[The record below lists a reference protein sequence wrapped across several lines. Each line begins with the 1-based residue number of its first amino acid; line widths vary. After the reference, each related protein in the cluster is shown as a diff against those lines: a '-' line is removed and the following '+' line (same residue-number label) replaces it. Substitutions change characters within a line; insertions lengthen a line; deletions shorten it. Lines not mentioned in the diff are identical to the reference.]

1 MWMACLTLLLI
12 VILTTVSKV
21 TSLHCS
27 HQQIPASGDDDLQ
40 QVTILQYCRIDNC
53 TIKMIDT
60 GEKLDIT
67 YTTDSLIVTTPMDG
81 RTSMMIAKDMNEL
94 SCVMP
99 ETEFLGVQLALMMI
113 FVMISG
119 YMVAVHLIFKELRNT
134 GGKLLMLYNLA
145 IVCFSIA
152 AAVQIIQFKE
162 AVNSLPFCYIVAIVI
177 LISGA
182 SIEALAT
189 CILHQIAYIM
199 YSSKKLR
206 AIQLEES
213 KQRFTYYMIYVLGT
227 AMFTLFLMIC
237 YDLATGD
244 YKALLQPD
252 GHCIDLYGH
261 PDYGTAQI
269 GLSIS
274 AINKMA
280 QFVLFIAYLYYM
292 YKLNK
297 NITNPAVL
305 EKQQPLLR
313 KIGTAMG
320 AVVGLAYLMHIVDAI
335 FNIGP
340 DILVTLIF
348 GLFLTQQCVILA
360 IFMCSKKIRR
370 LFGECLKKE

>member
-1 MWMACLTLLLI
+1 
-12 VILTTVSKV
+12 
-21 TSLHCS
+21 
-27 HQQIPASGDDDLQ
+27 
-40 QVTILQYCRIDNC
+40 
-53 TIKMIDT
+53 MIDT

-67 YTTDSLIVTTPMDG
+67 YTTDNLIFTTPIDG
-81 RTSMMIAKDMNEL
+81 RTSMMIAKDTNEL
-94 SCVMP
+94 SCVIS
-99 ETEFLGVQLALMMI
+99 ETEFQGVQLAVMMI
-113 FVMISG
+113 LAISSG
-119 YMVAVHLIFKELRNT
+119 YTVAVHLIFKELRNT

-152 AAVQIIQFKE
+152 ASAQIIQFKV
-162 AVNSLPFCYIVAIVI
+162 AVNSHPFCYVVAIII
-177 LISGA
+177 LVSGV

-189 CILHQIAYIM
+189 SILHQIAYVM
-199 YSSKKLR
+199 YSSEKLR
-206 AIQLEES
+206 AIQPEES
-213 KQRFTYYMIYVLGT
+213 KERFTYYMTYVLGT

-252 GHCIDLYGH
+252 GHCVDLYGH

-280 QFVLFIAYLYYM
+280 QFVLFITYLYYM
-292 YKLNK
+292 YKLSK
-297 NITNPAVL
+297 NITNPAIL

-335 FNIGP
+335 FKIEP

-360 IFMCSKKIRR
+360 IFMCSKKMRR
-370 LFGECLKKE
+370 LFGECLKNE